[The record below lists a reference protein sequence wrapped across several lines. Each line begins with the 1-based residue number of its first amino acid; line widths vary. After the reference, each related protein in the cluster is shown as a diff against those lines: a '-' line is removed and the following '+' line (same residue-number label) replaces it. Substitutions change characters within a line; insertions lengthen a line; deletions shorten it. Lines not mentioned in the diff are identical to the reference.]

1 MPDKGAWA
9 GSRRK
14 CHAYLCCQTFTG
26 SCAFPHMAPSFFIH
40 KGLSDFPCQ
49 SAVSRPAHT
58 AGRQLGPYK
67 KSFPAVSGK
76 GLFMIYDTLEI
87 GRRIQKLRREKG
99 LTQEQ
104 LAERLNVSTVH
115 LAKIETGKRGCS
127 LDILLDFAS
136 FLTPAS
142 TTWYLGKFRTA
153 RCGRGW
159 MPLSKPWRICGEICD
174 WSEQDQRLVLLR
186 HKNITRFLLNWN
198 HQPGRPGWR
207 NFEN

>member
-1 MPDKGAWA
+1 MPDKGAWV

-14 CHAYLCCQTFTG
+14 CHAFLCCQTFTG

-58 AGRQLGPYK
+58 AGRQLGPHK

-115 LAKIETGKRGCS
+115 LAKIETGKCWCPLPPRSRSSGSSGMCS
-127 LDILLDFAS
+127 ICRDM
-136 FLTPAS
+136 
-142 TTWYLGKFRTA
+142 TTDKGFYFTIKR
-153 RCGRGW
+153 
-159 MPLSKPWRICGEICD
+159 MPEAVFQKKG
-174 WSEQDQRLVLLR
+174 Q
-186 HKNITRFLLNWN
+186 
-198 HQPGRPGWR
+198 
-207 NFEN
+207 